1 MRYRLR
7 TLLIVL
13 ALGPP
18 VLAGGWMLYQDWQGR
33 REREKWFEFYGDTHP
48 RAEFMPQ
55 PVPSFATPDENRSPL
70 PRR

>member
-18 VLAGGWMLYQDWQGR
+18 VLAGMWWAWSSGRVRWSDWAIIIDAKPR
-33 REREKWFEFYGDTHP
+33 VAPVERP
-48 RAEFMPQ
+48 RND
-55 PVPSFATPDENRSPL
+55 S
-70 PRR
+70 